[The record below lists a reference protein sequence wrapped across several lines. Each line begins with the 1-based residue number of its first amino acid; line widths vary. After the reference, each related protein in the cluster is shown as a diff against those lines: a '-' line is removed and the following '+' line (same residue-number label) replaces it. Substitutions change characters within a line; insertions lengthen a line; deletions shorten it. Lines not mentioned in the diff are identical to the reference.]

1 MNLASVASTAHSPHS
16 PVVAR
21 SRTVASL
28 VDEVEV
34 DARVGEM
41 GWPLPKNPST
51 INSLLQVASNK
62 QNPFEDKILPFR
74 LCYSASLKCE
84 HLPGGRC

>member
-51 INSLLQVASNK
+51 ISSLLQVARK
-62 QNPFEDKILPFR
+62 NPSRTKSCHFDSAIRIL
-74 LCYSASLKCE
+74 
-84 HLPGGRC
+84 